1 MNQVRSVS
9 TQRMRGTHGGV
20 DETDGLLADGETGIV
35 DCGEDRRHDGGRCGR
50 AVDEV
55 EVALHCDDVVRA
67 T

>member
-1 MNQVRSVS
+1 
-9 TQRMRGTHGGV
+9 MRGTHGGV
-20 DETDGLLADGETGIV
+20 DETDGLLADGETSIV